1 MRLIHAII
9 CALSLVAAN
18 FLVEALH
25 DAPNYSD
32 AGLVSWHQFVAI
44 MIYYFI
50 WVRPETKEHEI
61 L

>member
-1 MRLIHAII
+1 MKLIHAII
-9 CALSLVAAN
+9 CALSLLAAN
-18 FLVEALH
+18 FLVEYFK
-25 DAPNYSD
+25 DANYSD

-50 WVRPETKEHEI
+50 WIRPEAKEYEI